1 MSNLSHIFVLV
12 TYGRG
17 HVSYGSGAV
26 AVCYVLPV
34 LWMTSYLHIIQGSS
48 TWPRCPV
55 RAAGHNAPLIR
66 FLISALYIVCLGEEM
81 HGV

>member
-1 MSNLSHIFVLV
+1 MSDLSHIFVLV

-34 LWMTSYLHIIQGSS
+34 LWMTSYLRIIQGSS